1 MPGLDKQTILQH
13 LEAEART
20 FVEFE
25 EANGMPH
32 DTDAAYRR
40 LACVSHA
47 IARCHTW
54 ADDDAEATLV
64 ALGGDID
71 APTGSAV
78 MAHLA
83 GLGVGPEEVLVERAR
98 FVAEETGR
106 TLAPWAAISRTFTS
120 GVSAGQKTKASMPA
134 RAA

>member
-13 LEAEART
+13 LEAEARNL
-20 FVEFE
+20 VEAE
-25 EANGMPH
+25 HLSGRPH
-32 DTDAAYRR
+32 DVDAAYRH

-47 IARCHTW
+47 VARCYTW

-71 APTGSAV
+71 APTGAMV

-83 GLGVGPEEVLVERAR
+83 GLGVGPDEVLVERAR

-106 TLAPWAAISRTFTS
+106 SLARRLARYRTH
-120 GVSAGQKTKASMPA
+120 
-134 RAA
+134 

>member
-20 FVEFE
+20 LVEAE
-25 EANGMPH
+25 QLSGRPH
-32 DTDAAYRR
+32 DADAAYRR

-47 IARCHTW
+47 VARRYTW

-64 ALGGDID
+64 ALGGDTD
-71 APTGSAV
+71 APARSAV

-83 GLGVGPEEVLVERAR
+83 GLGVDPEDVLVERAR

-106 TLAPWAAISRTFTS
+106 TLARRLARYRTH
-120 GVSAGQKTKASMPA
+120 
-134 RAA
+134 